1 MAFRKGIA
9 GKITAGNKIGRSGF
23 GAAQSGKVRRWSDTL
38 PTAYWRVEGAAD
50 DSTILLDVS
59 KASDNLNGT
68 LAGTVNED
76 AGDTKTWNTAN
87 VPPGSVQ
94 SLYFNGTDNV
104 ITVAY
109 NSKLKPSS
117 VNKLSIAMW
126 VKTEDTEGYMLSAED
141 ADGTAGWVYVAV
153 GVPSAGADKPGTVFF
168 YSGTSANWRTGGS
181 AVANDDEWHHLV
193 FVYDEHATN
202 SVVIYQDGIAVGSND
217 DQTGGWSSSSNNN
230 VTIQIG
236 ARTNVSKWYKYYLD
250 EIAYFTDVGLTA
262 AQVKDMYNNGKVL
275 NSYAGILRG

>member
-1 MAFRKGIA
+1 MGFHKAIGGRLR
-9 GKITAGNKIGRSGF
+9 AGNKAGHAGF
-23 GAAQSGKVRRWSDTL
+23 GAAQGSRARRWPGTI

-50 DSTILLDVS
+50 DSTTLLDVS
-59 KASDNLNGT
+59 KAGHGLNGT

-87 VPPGSVQ
+87 VPPGSIQ
-94 SLYFNGTDNV
+94 SLYFNGTNNV

-109 NSKLKPSS
+109 DSELKPSS
-117 VNKLSIAMW
+117 VNKLSITMW
-126 VKTEDTEGYMLSAED
+126 VKTEDTDGYMLSAED

-153 GVPSAGADKPGTVFF
+153 GVPSAGADKPATVFF

-181 AVANDDEWHHLV
+181 AVANDDEWHHLA
-193 FVYDEHATN
+193 FVYNEDATN

-236 ARTNVSKWYKYYLD
+236 ARTNVSKWYQYYLD

-262 AQVKDMYNNGKVL
+262 AQVKDMYNEGRVV
-275 NSYAGILRG
+275 NSYAGIQRG